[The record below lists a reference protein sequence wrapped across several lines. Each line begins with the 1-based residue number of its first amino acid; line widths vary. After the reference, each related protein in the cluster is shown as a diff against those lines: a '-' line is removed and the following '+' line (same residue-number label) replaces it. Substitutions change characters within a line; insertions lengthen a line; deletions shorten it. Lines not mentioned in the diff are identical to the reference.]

1 MKFVISGGT
10 GFIGSYLLRSL
21 AQHQHAVVVLT
32 RSTTRQ
38 HAVLNHS
45 AVRYVQ
51 WDPLRA
57 GAWQKE
63 LDGAD
68 VVINLVGKNVFE
80 NRWNERTKQEIRSSR
95 VIPTQLIVDAI
106 AAAAAKPSVLV
117 SVSAVGYYGD
127 RGEERINEQ
136 SSSGNDFLAGVVQE
150 WERAAYRAEQFGVR
164 VATPRIGLVLQKNDG
179 MIGRMLLPFRLFV
192 GGPIGSG
199 KQYLPWIHMDDVVR
213 GILFP
218 VDNSSLGGV
227 YNLVS
232 PNPVT
237 MNEFA
242 KVFGSVIHRPSV
254 FRVPSFI
261 LTMLFGEGGKVILS
275 GQRAYPEKLL
285 SSGFT
290 FSFPLPGPA
299 LQNILQ
305 VTSSV

>member
-21 AQHQHAVVVLT
+21 AQNHHAIVVLT
-32 RSTTRQ
+32 RSSSRQ
-38 HAVLNHS
+38 PVELNHS
-45 AVRYVQ
+45 VARYVQ
-51 WDPLRA
+51 WDPRHA
-57 GAWQKE
+57 GTWQKE
-63 LDGAD
+63 IDGAD
-68 VVINLVGKNVFE
+68 VIINLAGKNVFE
-80 NRWNERTKQEIRSSR
+80 NRWNERAKQEIRSSR

-106 AAAAAKPSVLV
+106 AAAAKKPPVLI

-127 RGEERINEQ
+127 RGEELINEQ
-136 SSSGNDFLAGVVQE
+136 SSSGNDFLAGIVQE

-199 KQYLPWIHMDDVVR
+199 KQYVPWIHMEDVVR

-218 VDNSSLGGV
+218 VEHSTLSGV

-237 MNEFA
+237 MKEFA
-242 KVFGSVIHRPSV
+242 KLFGSVIHRPA
-254 FRVPSFI
+254 FFPVPPFV

-275 GQRAYPEKLL
+275 GQRAYPEKLI

-299 LQNILQ
+299 LQNILTGKN
-305 VTSSV
+305 VL